1 MAVGGRPGLGD
12 RGAGRCG
19 QGRGGPPCKDESVT
33 TDDDRT
39 RIDKWLWAARF
50 YKTRSIA
57 AAAVESGKVQVNG
70 ARVKPARA
78 LKLGD
83 ELEVRTPSAVFTVRV
98 EELCTRRGSAADA
111 ARLFIET
118 EDSMRRREDAK
129 PARSEPHPDAQS
141 KGRPTK
147 RARRLIRKLRGEL
160 F

>member
-1 MAVGGRPGLGD
+1 MARE
-12 RGAGRCG
+12 R
-19 QGRGGPPCKDESVT
+19 
-33 TDDDRT
+33 TDTETVEEDRT

-57 AAAVESGKVQVNG
+57 TEAVESGKVLMNG

-83 ELEVRTPSAVFTVRV
+83 PLEIRTPGAVYVVHIKALSAK
-98 EELCTRRGSAADA
+98 RGPAAQA
-111 ARLFIET
+111 AALYEET
-118 EDSMRRREDAK
+118 EESKQARAQAK
-129 PARSEPHPDAQS
+129 LEQIAHPDAYS

-147 RARRLIRKLRGEL
+147 RTRRTLHKVRGQP

>member
-1 MAVGGRPGLGD
+1 MAREG
-12 RGAGRCG
+12 
-19 QGRGGPPCKDESVT
+19 
-33 TDDDRT
+33 TDTRTSEEDRT

-57 AAAVESGKVQVNG
+57 AEAVESGKVLVSG

-83 ELEVRTPSAVFTVRV
+83 QLEIRTPGAVYVVYIKALSAKRGPAAQAATLY
-98 EELCTRRGSAADA
+98 EETAESRQARAA
-111 ARLFIET
+111 ARLEQT
-118 EDSMRRREDAK
+118 A
-129 PARSEPHPDAQS
+129 HPDAYI

-147 RARRLIRKLRGEL
+147 RARRTMHKVRGQP